1 MVSTKHLY
9 GQFYRKVPEVENQ
22 GQHISGR
29 DGHKTTIG
37 VGGTRT
43 ARRPAHTPP
52 RPRPRS
58 RRAGGPRRRRHPP
71 PSRPR
76 PGGDGGGLRRLLPRR
91 RSGPRRPD
99 QRPGGRRLLQGLRP
113 APARPR
119 AGGPQISSLSSPA
132 PRRSYHGD
140 LCSPAT
146 PVRFESQGAW
156 SVRPSCSVGISSSL
170 GLREPRFWIPR
181 CSFWFMDGCR
191 CIPLLPKESTLSY
204 FSVLMLKCVLLLLP

>member
-1 MVSTKHLY
+1 MQCNSS
-9 GQFYRKVPEVENQ
+9 P
-22 GQHISGR
+22 SGR
-29 DGHKTTIG
+29 TNRRHKAKAPP
-37 VGGTRT
+37 
-43 ARRPAHTPP
+43 ARRHARLHLPLLPISPAGDWCLPP
-52 RPRPRS
+52 Q
-58 RRAGGPRRRRHPP
+58 
-71 PSRPR
+71 PSS
-76 PGGDGGGLRRLLPRR
+76 GGDGGGLRRLLPRR
-91 RSGPRRPD
+91 GSGPRRPD

-204 FSVLMLKCVLLLLP
+204 FSVVMLKCVLLLLP